1 MAQKMLYWI
10 GRRAIDF
17 VANTILDLNI
27 LFHEELPAGP
37 KIIAPNHPT
46 TMDPFLI
53 TILSPEPIHVLVTES
68 AFRTPLIGAYLKQAG
83 HVPVLV
89 DNGRAAFDE
98 GRRLLDAGET
108 VAIFPEGALSP
119 TGRVSRP
126 HTGVARLAMA
136 SGAAV
141 IPVGIALDPTRIR
154 LLDTGIQS
162 ADGHPEVAR
171 LYHGGPYFLT
181 VGAPMRTRG
190 GVEDREAV
198 GAETQRIMRHI
209 VRLSRMS
216 EFRIQGTAI
225 PQDAVETNAIG
236 ALSIPFQIPT

>member
-17 VANTILDLNI
+17 VAHTVLDLNI
-27 LFHEELPAGP
+27 LFHEELPAGA

-53 TILSPEPIHVLVTES
+53 TILSPEQIHVLVTES
-68 AFRTPLIGAYLKQAG
+68 AFRTPIIGAYLKQAG
-83 HVPVLV
+83 HVPVVV
-89 DNGRAAFDE
+89 DQGRAAFDE
-98 GRRLLDAGET
+98 GLRLLKAGET
-108 VAIFPEGALSP
+108 IAIFPEGALSP

-136 SGAAV
+136 AGAPV
-141 IPVGIALDPTRIR
+141 VPVGIALDQSRIR
-154 LLDTGIQS
+154 LLDTGIQA
-162 ADGHPEVAR
+162 ADGKPEVAR

-181 VGAPMRTRG
+181 VGVPMQTRG
-190 GVEDREAV
+190 GIDDREAV

-209 VRLSRMS
+209 VRLGRMS
-216 EFRIQGTAI
+216 EYRIQGTAI
-225 PQDAVETNAIG
+225 PQGAVETNAIG